1 MLGSAL
7 CKACSCRAKSAV
19 PFECAVRDNE
29 IDEIGR
35 DDQIAR
41 PRCRWPSGSIRFLT
55 SSPVSCRKA
64 VADLRQPIP
73 GRDRMLATIPAR
85 RSAWTENSPQVL
97 CRIAGQADLDPCRRQ
112 YSTMRRAMPTLRR
125 SISSTVSP
133 SLIVSVASL
142 QSRTNPRC
150 RRL

>member
-64 VADLRQPIP
+64 VADLRPPIP

-85 RSAWTENSPQVL
+85 RSAWTENIQAAYAGSEENREPLWLTTVEQDASAFLEPARWQV
-97 CRIAGQADLDPCRRQ
+97 
-112 YSTMRRAMPTLRR
+112 
-125 SISSTVSP
+125 SS
-133 SLIVSVASL
+133 
-142 QSRTNPRC
+142 
-150 RRL
+150 